1 MMASRIILALIT
13 ALPLAVQGEDGW
25 PRLNIHESITVQATP
40 EQAFAVV
47 SRWDALQSWCPAFVS
62 TEIRGGGTAVGSVRA
77 VTLNDGPTFTE
88 ELLALDPK
96 ALSYRYRII
105 ESPLPIVDYTSTVK
119 VLEAGGQ
126 THVVWSS
133 SYKRR
138 AKDNPTPEQDDAA
151 MLKLVGGLYKACLAN
166 ARKVIAGR

>member
-1 MMASRIILALIT
+1 MKARNIILAMLA
-13 ALPLAVQGEDGW
+13 ALPATTHAEDGW
-25 PRLNIHESITVQATP
+25 SRLNIQESVTVAATP
-40 EQAFAVV
+40 ARAFAVV
-47 SRWDALQSWCPAFVS
+47 SRWDALQSWCPAFAS
-62 TEIRGGGTAVGSVRA
+62 TEIRSGGTAVGSVRA
-77 VTLNDGPTFTE
+77 ITLANGPTFTE
-88 ELLALDPK
+88 ELLALDTK
-96 ALSYRYRII
+96 ALSYRYRIV
-105 ESPLPIVDYTSTVK
+105 ESPLPIVDYVSTVK

-166 ARKVIAGR
+166 ARKVIEGR